1 MRAGNLIQ
9 GSTVALMTSEEEKVL
24 ESNQNFYSAL
34 QNLSL
39 KEMEAV
45 WLPEDWVRCVHPGWD
60 LIEGWEAVRESWQ
73 HIFENTTFMRVAV
86 ALQSVRVEN
95 SVAWVCCTEKI
106 YSAAEGRFDSAHV
119 QSTNIFERRNGNWYV
134 VHHHASPLPA
144 DWGEETEHDVV
155 Q

>member
-86 ALQSVRVEN
+86 ALQTSFTMRPFAAIGKE
-95 SVAWVCCTEKI
+95 VC
-106 YSAAEGRFDSAHV
+106 R
-119 QSTNIFERRNGNWYV
+119 
-134 VHHHASPLPA
+134 
-144 DWGEETEHDVV
+144 
-155 Q
+155 